1 MGKRDKRLE
10 RMRANPKDDWIAAD
24 VQALCRSF
32 DIACEEPHGTSHFT
46 VWDPTQ
52 EQILTVVAAK
62 PIKPIY
68 IKKLVAFVD
77 AVQLA
82 RAAKE
87 SEDGSRGLRDQDQPP
102 RG

>member
-1 MGKRDKRLE
+1 
-10 RMRANPKDDWIAAD
+10 MRANPKDDWTASD

-32 DIACEEPHGTSHFT
+32 DISCEEPDGTSHFT
-46 VWDPTQ
+46 VSDPTQ
-52 EQILTVVAAK
+52 EQILTVVAAR

-68 IKKLVAFVD
+68 IKRLVAFVD

-87 SEDGSRGLRDQDQPP
+87 NVDG
-102 RG
+102 